1 MGKLFGTDGIR
12 GVANETLTCQ
22 LAYRVG
28 QAAAISLGSFDG
40 KRPKV
45 VIGKDTRI
53 SSDMLEAALLAGCG
67 MDAPIETLLKALTVE
82 NVIITGVH
90 RGEEIGYCARLN
102 GQYME
107 IFKPC
112 LPQTLH
118 GTGDVFVSAL
128 CGELMNG
135 KGMPQAL
142 KDAAEFC
149 DDCVQKTA
157 KRGESHWYGL
167 AFEDKL
173 KEGRGL

>member
-1 MGKLFGTDGIR
+1 MQMIADLHTH
-12 GVANETLTCQ
+12 TLCATH
-22 LAYRVG
+22 AYNTFTEM
-28 QAAAISLGSFDG
+28 AAAA
-40 KRPKV
+40 K
-45 VIGKDTRI
+45 
-53 SSDMLEAALLAGCG
+53 
-67 MDAPIETLLKALTVE
+67 
-82 NVIITGVH
+82 
-90 RGEEIGYCARLN
+90 EIGYCARLN

-149 DDCVQKTA
+149 DDCVEKTA

>member
-1 MGKLFGTDGIR
+1 M
-12 GVANETLTCQ
+12 
-22 LAYRVG
+22 
-28 QAAAISLGSFDG
+28 
-40 KRPKV
+40 
-45 VIGKDTRI
+45 
-53 SSDMLEAALLAGCG
+53 
-67 MDAPIETLLKALTVE
+67 
-82 NVIITGVH
+82 
-90 RGEEIGYCARLN
+90 
-102 GQYME
+102 
-107 IFKPC
+107 
-112 LPQTLH
+112 
-118 GTGDVFVSAL
+118 FVSAL

>member
-1 MGKLFGTDGIR
+1 MSSSPVSTAGRDRLLRAAERAVYGNF
-12 GVANETLTCQ
+12 
-22 LAYRVG
+22 
-28 QAAAISLGSFDG
+28 QALPSA
-40 KRPKV
+40 
-45 VIGKDTRI
+45 
-53 SSDMLEAALLAGCG
+53 
-67 MDAPIETLLKALTVE
+67 DA
-82 NVIITGVH
+82 
-90 RGEEIGYCARLN
+90 
-102 GQYME
+102 
-107 IFKPC
+107 
-112 LPQTLH
+112 H

-142 KDAAEFC
+142 KDAAKFC

>member
-1 MGKLFGTDGIR
+1 MIVDPVLGDHEALYTGFTDAHVDAMR
-12 GVANETLTCQ
+12 ELCS
-22 LAYRVG
+22 LADLITPNR
-28 QAAAISLGSFDG
+28 
-40 KRPKV
+40 
-45 VIGKDTRI
+45 T
-53 SSDMLEAALLAGCG
+53 EAALLAGCG

-102 GQYME
+102 GRYME

>member
-1 MGKLFGTDGIR
+1 MVDPVLGDNGALYGCFTEEYVQAMR
-12 GVANETLTCQ
+12 ALCESAQ
-22 LAYRVG
+22 LITPNR
-28 QAAAISLGSFDG
+28 
-40 KRPKV
+40 
-45 VIGKDTRI
+45 T
-53 SSDMLEAALLAGCG
+53 EAALLAGCG

-135 KGMPQAL
+135 KDMPQAL

>member
-1 MGKLFGTDGIR
+1 MCCERPF
-12 GVANETLTCQ
+12 
-22 LAYRVG
+22 
-28 QAAAISLGSFDG
+28 ISWNSG
-40 KRPKV
+40 
-45 VIGKDTRI
+45 
-53 SSDMLEAALLAGCG
+53 
-67 MDAPIETLLKALTVE
+67 
-82 NVIITGVH
+82 
-90 RGEEIGYCARLN
+90 
-102 GQYME
+102 E

-118 GTGDVFVSAL
+118 GTGDVFVSTL